1 MAGSRG
7 AGASVYTARIVGLR
21 LLFHPLS
28 RGASWPVRCHADSA
42 GVFLAWPRH
51 DGRVAHVVLFHSVY
65 GRRPAVLAAA
75 GRLRAAGH
83 TVIAPDLYAGQLAAT
98 VDEGFALCAQIG
110 WPVIVGRARQALDGL
125 PAETVLA
132 GLSMG
137 ASVAAALLGER
148 PGVAGLLLLHN
159 TGGRDA
165 EDARPGLPLQ
175 LHIADPDVY
184 QPAAEVIAWEQDMTD
199 AGAAVEVFRYP
210 GAGHLFTDPGA
221 PGHDSRAAGLA
232 WRRSLRFLGVL

>member
-1 MAGSRG
+1 M
-7 AGASVYTARIVGLR
+7 
-21 LLFHPLS
+21 
-28 RGASWPVRCHADSA
+28 
-42 GVFLAWPRH
+42 
-51 DGRVAHVVLFHSVY
+51 
-65 GRRPAVLAAA
+65 LAAA
-75 GRLRAAGH
+75 SRLRAAGH

-110 WPVIVGRARQALDGL
+110 WHVIVGRARQALEAL

-148 PGVAGLLLLHN
+148 PRAAGLLLLHN

-165 EDARPGLPLQ
+165 EDVRPGLPLQ

-184 QPAAEVIAWEQDMTD
+184 QPAAEVIAWEQNMTD

-221 PGHDSRAAGLA
+221 PDHDGPAAGLA